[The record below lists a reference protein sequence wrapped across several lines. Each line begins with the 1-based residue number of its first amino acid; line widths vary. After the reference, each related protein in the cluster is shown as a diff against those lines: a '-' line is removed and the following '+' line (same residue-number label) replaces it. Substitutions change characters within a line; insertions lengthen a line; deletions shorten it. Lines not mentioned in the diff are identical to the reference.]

1 MTEFR
6 ALAVGQAAAQQP
18 LVADAPP
25 VLVGI
30 SAAMERLR
38 GDVLSAA
45 GDDRPVLVSG
55 EAGSGKSLVARALH
69 EMGPRA
75 KQLCAVVACQAFPET
90 LLEIEL
96 FGCAKGSVVGA
107 TSDRQG
113 VLEMVDGGTVI
124 LENVEATSARTQSLL
139 ERYFA
144 TGRVQ
149 PIGTLEAGNPVQTR
163 VVAIAG
169 DDPANIVT
177 DQHHDAALWARL
189 RANELQVPPLRER
202 PSDVPLL
209 SQFFSAAGDGH
220 GHGVV
225 FSAEAMG
232 ALSAYPWPGNVAQL
246 KSVVERLV
254 LQAPSGQVRQADLPV
269 GIRPRSAA
277 ARARQDSGST
287 RMADELFARLQATHE
302 SFWSAVYPLFM
313 KREITRADLRALI
326 TRGLHAARGNV
337 DELVRVFNMPRSDR
351 PKFERFLRKYG
362 CEPIVGA

>member
-1 MTEFR
+1 MIEFR
-6 ALAVGQAAAQQP
+6 ALAPGPAVVPHAP
-18 LVADAPP
+18 VADAPP

-38 GDVLSAA
+38 GDVLRAA
-45 GDDRPVLVSG
+45 ADDRPILVRG
-55 EAGSGKSLVARALH
+55 ETGSGKSLVARALH

-124 LENVEATSARTQSLL
+124 LENIETTSPRTQSLL
-139 ERYFA
+139 EQYFA

-149 PIGTLEAGNPVQTR
+149 PIGMLEAGNPVHTR

-169 DDPANIVT
+169 DNLTNTVSDRR
-177 DQHHDAALWARL
+177 HDAALWARL

-232 ALSAYPWPGNVAQL
+232 ALSVYPWPGNVAQL

-254 LQAPSGQVRQADLPV
+254 SQAPSGQVRQADLPV
-269 GIRPRSAA
+269 GIRPRMPA
-277 ARARQDSGST
+277 ARARQAAGASKT
-287 RMADELFARLQATHE
+287 ADDLFARLQTSHE
-302 SFWSAVYPLFM
+302 SFWTAVYPLFM

-326 TRGLHAARGNV
+326 ARGLDAARGNV
-337 DELVRVFNMPRSDR
+337 DQLVRVFNMPRSDAA
-351 PKFERFLRKYG
+351 KFHRFLRKYG
-362 CEPIVGA
+362 CEPIT